1 MQAVI
6 ETDVYLRDAKNVGL
20 SEQERAAIVDLVALN
35 PDAGDEMKGTGGCPQ
50 DSFCRKGQRQERR

>member
-6 ETDVYLRDAKNVGL
+6 ETDIYLRDAKNVGL

-35 PDAGDEMKGTGGCPQ
+35 PDASDEMKGTGGCPQ
-50 DSFCRKGQRQERR
+50 DSF